1 MHVGWQTLITG
12 NMAITQNSPLPKE
25 HTCVPSYALT
35 LVPYTGVA
43 ARSPMLAHRRLAVVN
58 VIFAV
63 GTGQARSAQA
73 GVAINVILA
82 SAAGSTGTGHAVIS
96 IIGTCIT

>member
-1 MHVGWQTLITG
+1 MYVGWETLITG
-12 NMAITQNSPLPKE
+12 NMAITQNSPQPKE
-25 HTCVPSYALT
+25 HTCVPSDALT

-63 GTGQARSAQA
+63 GTG
-73 GVAINVILA
+73 
-82 SAAGSTGTGHAVIS
+82 
-96 IIGTCIT
+96 